1 SAGSGG
7 SYADVRAGRQ
17 RRALAGLTP
26 RESGGGRKRGM
37 VDFANDDDDGDDPTP
52 PRLPR
57 LPRIGD
63 VLCVNLLRLLEG
75 VASARLRRGE
85 GRRGNGASAS
95 TAATRVLTEMR
106 SSIGPELATPVELDD
121 AAGFYAREMA
131 GERRGRG
138 SSPWAKGDEG
148 DDCRVLLL
156 PGAKIMLRQRMYE
169 LANGLSLYE
178 G

>member
-1 SAGSGG
+1 
-7 SYADVRAGRQ
+7 
-17 RRALAGLTP
+17 
-26 RESGGGRKRGM
+26 RGT

-52 PRLPR
+52 PPPP

-75 VASARLRRGE
+75 VASARLRRDE

-95 TAATRVLTEMR
+95 TAVTRVLTEMR

-138 SSPWAKGDEG
+138 SSPWAKGDGG
-148 DDCRVLLL
+148 DDCRMLLL